1 MSDNEEFT
9 QVVYASR
16 ARVVCDAAFL
26 GGLLAK
32 ARANNTG
39 LGVSGVLLYHA
50 GAFLQVLEG
59 PPAVVAALYAKIEQD
74 KRHDR
79 VVILQRRMVS
89 ERSFGE
95 WSMGLVKADSRALSA
110 DQGLNDF
117 LAGGVLSLAED
128 SEQLAKLLDGF
139 RAGRWRQNIV

>member
-1 MSDNEEFT
+1 MEEFT

-26 GGLLAK
+26 GGLLEK
-32 ARANNTG
+32 ARAHNASV
-39 LGVSGVLLYHA
+39 GVSGVLLYHA

-59 PPAVVAALYAKIEQD
+59 PPDAVATLYAKIERD

-79 VVILQRRMVS
+79 VIILQRRLVS

-95 WSMGLVKADSRALSA
+95 WSMGLMKTDSRALA
-110 DQGLNDF
+110 ATQGLNDF
-117 LAGGVLSLAED
+117 LAGGVMSLAED
-128 SEQLAKLLDGF
+128 TEQLAKLLDGF